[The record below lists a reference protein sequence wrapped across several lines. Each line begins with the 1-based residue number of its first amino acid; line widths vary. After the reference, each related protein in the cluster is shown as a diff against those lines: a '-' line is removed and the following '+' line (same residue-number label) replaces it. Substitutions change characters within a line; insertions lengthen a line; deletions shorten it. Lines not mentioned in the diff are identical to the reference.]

1 VIVMHLCAQVE
12 WVDAGTPTVTL
23 HPRLTG

>member
-1 VIVMHLCAQVE
+1 MHLCAQVE

-23 HPRLTG
+23 HPRVTGQ